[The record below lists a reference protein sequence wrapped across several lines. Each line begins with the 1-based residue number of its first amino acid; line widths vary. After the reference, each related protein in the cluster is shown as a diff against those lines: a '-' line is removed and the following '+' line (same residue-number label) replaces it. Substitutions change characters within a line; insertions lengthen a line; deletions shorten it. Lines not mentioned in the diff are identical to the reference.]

1 MEDIKNPDY
10 HDEELLVNLYTN
22 LIQGTLDGI
31 VGVTKDY
38 RNLNIEFIRN
48 QVYAKLKPVIT
59 VVYGS

>member
-48 QVYAKLKPVIT
+48 QVYAKLKQVIT
-59 VVYGS
+59 AAYGS